1 MVFDWDENKS
11 ASNLS
16 KHGVSFESA
25 KAVFMDPSA
34 IIESDES
41 DDVEERWRIIGMAAA
56 NVLFVVFTER
66 NDGVN
71 RIITARRANRHEQD
85 RYFRQ
90 ALP

>member
-1 MVFDWDENKS
+1 MFDWDKNKA
-11 ASNLS
+11 ASNLR
-16 KHGVSFESA
+16 KHGVSFDRA
-25 KAVFMDPSA
+25 MAVFTDPSA

-56 NVLFVVFTER
+56 DVLFVVFTER
-66 NDGVN
+66 DDGVN
-71 RIITARRANRHEQD
+71 RIITARRANRHEQN